1 MQPVLPLKTAIKLKH
16 QYSVLLAN
24 GASFTVSAESWEA
37 VYCEDGSITAY
48 HFYADKRKV
57 LSLDACDVRSIGD
70 VAMVEIEKLH
80 KALTKP
86 SRRKKLHG
94 QGN

>member
-1 MQPVLPLKTAIKLKH
+1 MQTVTSLRAPVKTKH
-16 QYSVLLAN
+16 QNSVLLSN
-24 GASFTVSAESWEA
+24 GASFVVSAETWEA

-70 VAMVEIEKLH
+70 VSMVEVEKLH

-86 SRRKKLHG
+86 ARKKKVNG

>member
-16 QYSVLLAN
+16 QYSVLLSN
-24 GASFTVSAESWEA
+24 GASFTVSAETWEA
-37 VYCEDGSITAY
+37 VYCEDGSITSY

-70 VAMVEIEKLH
+70 VSMVEIEKLH

-86 SRRKKLHG
+86 ARKKRVDA

>member
-1 MQPVLPLKTAIKLKH
+1 MQTVTALRTPIKVKH

-24 GASFTVSAESWEA
+24 GASFVVSAETWEA

-57 LSLDACDVRSIGD
+57 LSLDAVDVRSIGD
-70 VAMVEIEKLH
+70 VSMVEVDKLH

-86 SRRKKLHG
+86 VRKKKVHG

>member
-1 MQPVLPLKTAIKLKH
+1 MQTVTSLRTPTKIKH
-16 QYSVLLAN
+16 QYSVLLSN
-24 GASFTVSAESWEA
+24 GASFIVSAETWEA

-48 HFYADKRKV
+48 HFYSDKRKV
-57 LSLDACDVRSIGD
+57 LSLDAVDVRSIGD
-70 VAMVEIEKLH
+70 VSMVEIDKLH

-86 SRRKKLHG
+86 SRKKKVNG

>member
-1 MQPVLPLKTAIKLKH
+1 MQTVTSLRAPVKTKH
-16 QYSVLLAN
+16 QYSVLLSN
-24 GASFTVSAESWEA
+24 GASFVVSAETWEA

-70 VAMVEIEKLH
+70 VSMVEVEKLH

-86 SRRKKLHG
+86 ARKKKVNG